1 MNIEEA
7 KQACKN
13 GATAAFIS
21 GTLTTL
27 VVAFAMLNDSAG
39 DLAVWNDPI
48 NVVDITLIF
57 ACAIGMLK
65 FSRTASITVF
75 IYFIVSKAT
84 ITLETGQTT
93 GLAMTFIFLFFF
105 AKAIQGSFA
114 YKKHMK
120 AEDPQFRSAPRW
132 VYWMSVPTLCL
143 FFVAAGYG
151 VLSMTDAVPSTEV
164 VEGAEISESDRN
176 LMIEN
181 GIIYDDEQIEY
192 MYSYGVTSILEG
204 GSVLSDR
211 AVIMYHTDEDDGFNV
226 YEITFD
232 QIESVQLLE
241 QGNLWNET
249 VYQVNGYDENN
260 WITVTLSA
268 EDEGDDE
275 FVAALKRQISPQA
288 SALTSN

>member
-39 DLAVWNDPI
+39 DLAVWNDPT

-75 IYFIVSKAT
+75 IYFIVSKAA

-164 VEGAEISESDRN
+164 VEGAEVSESDRN

-192 MYSYGVTSILEG
+192 LLAMRTYSVSELETAILDDKVTSDWYYL
-204 GSVLSDR
+204 LLD
-211 AVIMYHTDEDDGFNV
+211 AY
-226 YEITFD
+226 
-232 QIESVQLLE
+232 IEQ
-241 QGNLWNET
+241 
-249 VYQVNGYDENN
+249 ENN
-260 WITVTLSA
+260 KENPLPLT
-268 EDEGDDE
+268 E
-275 FVAALKRQISPQA
+275 RQI
-288 SALTSN
+288 NIRNDFFIII